1 MGRVPKHLF
10 EIVSGGDQ
18 SKKSS
23 FSLLFSF
30 LCFASFFP
38 FSIQIQRHCFCLF
51 LHSLFLTQ
59 LWLLEPELISG
70 IWSLINN
77 EVASSSKV
85 SYEQLY
91 EMDLKTNTMDSCSCD
106 YSWCCWRVGIA
117 IIITYYYL
125 LLIASGFFLL
135 GLCSFL
141 ETCSGS
147 MMKHTTQCILCVWRG
162 SMYFVCL
169 KRIMWAEATQRSN
182 SAVPRFWRL
191 ARLLIFPT
199 ERKFPSVL
207 CSDAWNRSKFAASC
221 KILWRSSS
229 RLQPSQ
235 STLDSW
241 QEALHIDFVLS
252 LRIM

>member
-1 MGRVPKHLF
+1 MSDSYGTCAKASVRNCVRWGPVKEKFIL
-10 EIVSGGDQ
+10 VT
-18 SKKSS
+18 
-23 FSLLFSF
+23 F
-30 LCFASFFP
+30 LILVFCFFFP

-91 EMDLKTNTMDSCSCD
+91 EMDLKTKTMDSCSCD

-162 SMYFVCL
+162 SCERKQL
-169 KRIMWAEATQRSN
+169 SEATQRYPGFDASL
-182 SAVPRFWRL
+182 VFW
-191 ARLLIFPT
+191 
-199 ERKFPSVL
+199 
-207 CSDAWNRSKFAASC
+207 
-221 KILWRSSS
+221 SS
-229 RLQPSQ
+229 RLRESSLLCFAPMPGTGQSLQHLAKYSEGVLAACSLRKALLIPDKRL
-235 STLDSW
+235 STLTLFCPC
-241 QEALHIDFVLS
+241 E
-252 LRIM
+252 